1 MTVNPYAA
9 YRLAE
14 EHVREAIHEVQQ
26 ERLSQVAQG
35 PGKVQG
41 WWSRVASVLGNLLAV
56 FTGGTINETRQQYP
70 ATRSSTG

>member
-35 PGKVQG
+35 PRKIRG
-41 WWSRVASVLGNLLAV
+41 WRLRVASVLGNLLTV
-56 FTGGTINETRQQYP
+56 FTGRTVNETRQQSP
-70 ATRSSTG
+70 ATTSSTG